1 MLVAGVGAAV
11 HTDGFT
17 AAGLAAHRALVSA
30 GSRTASTALVF
41 AGSRHDDDDY
51 AGVLRGVARTMP
63 GAVVTGCSAT
73 GVLTSGEELENAS
86 AVAVLA
92 ITGDEPLPQI

>member
-1 MLVAGVGAAV
+1 
-11 HTDGFT
+11 
-17 AAGLAAHRALVSA
+17 
-30 GSRTASTALVF
+30 
-41 AGSRHDDDDY
+41 
-51 AGVLRGVARTMP
+51 VLRGVASLP

-92 ITGDEPLPQI
+92 IAGDDGLPPPSFVWASRGLARVGRVSGARRCVRSA